1 MAIRIAKSVQWTK
14 LGEEVV
20 ILNSSSG
27 RYYSLDPV
35 GSRAWCLMVEGLTV
49 DEIVSTMLREF
60 AAEEQQLRTD
70 LRELI
75 ENLVERFLVLVSDKA
90 AE

>member
-1 MAIRIAKSVQWTK
+1 MAIRIGKSVQWTK

-35 GSRAWCLMVEGLTV
+35 GSRAWCLMVEGLTLE
-49 DEIVSTMLREF
+49 EIVSAMLREF

-75 ENLVERFLVLVSDKA
+75 GNLAERLLVSVSDKVG
-90 AE
+90 E